1 MEQVT
6 ADRAADMEPI
16 DFKLA
21 YEMAQR
27 SARAGSSA
35 DEAAE
40 IAARIMDGE
49 APFLPIN
56 APTGGTS
63 ERWLVAH
70 NWLSEMDAK
79 LLQHQVIRTEGWPAV
94 GDLDSPRLLRLSA
107 PLPPWCA
114 ELLEKLAPVLG
125 GDPPDEYECDVYAC
139 EPGQRTPPLE
149 LGEGS
154 AAAILSLGASA
165 ALLTAFGE
173 DAARSE
179 AYPFPARNT
188 VALDPRSVLLVERG
202 ASEGA
207 SDGQATAPWGHCVHS
222 GGRHLSLVF
231 RCTPRASSARK

>member
-6 ADRAADMEPI
+6 ADRAADIEPI

-35 DEAAE
+35 DEAA
-40 IAARIMDGE
+40 
-49 APFLPIN
+49 FLPIN

-63 ERWLVAH
+63 DRWLVAH

-179 AYPFPARNT
+179 AHPFPARNT

-202 ASEGA
+202 ASKGASEGA
-207 SDGQATAPWGHCVHS
+207 SGGQATAPWGHCVHS

-231 RCTPRASSARK
+231 RCTSRASSARK